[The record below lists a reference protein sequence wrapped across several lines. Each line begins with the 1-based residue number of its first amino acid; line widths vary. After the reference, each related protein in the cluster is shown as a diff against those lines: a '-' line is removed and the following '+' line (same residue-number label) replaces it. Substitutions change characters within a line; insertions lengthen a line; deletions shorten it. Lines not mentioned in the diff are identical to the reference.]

1 MIEIFE
7 KMLLIAVIAIATIAF
22 FAGFLLGVLLGALL
36 GWLAGI
42 PLVISIPAGAIAGVV
57 LAETLAFRYIRYRN
71 RSNSYPVDD
80 KRS

>member
-7 KMLLIAVIAIATIAF
+7 KMLLIAVITIATIAF
-22 FAGFLLGVLLGALL
+22 FAGALLGVLLGALL

-42 PLVISIPAGAIAGVV
+42 PLVISIPAGAIAGVA

-71 RSNSYPVDD
+71 RSNSDRRP
-80 KRS
+80 

>member
-7 KMLLIAVIAIATIAF
+7 KMLLIAIITIATIAF
-22 FAGFLLGVLLGALL
+22 FAGALL

-42 PLVISIPAGAIAGVV
+42 PLVISIPAGAIAGVA

-71 RSNSYPVDD
+71 RSNSDRRP
-80 KRS
+80 